1 MGAAYPAYGQY
12 DYIIVGAGSAG
23 CVLANRLSADP
34 SVRVLLLEAGP
45 RDTDPWIH
53 IPLGYGKL
61 FKKPSVNWSYW
72 SEPEPEL
79 NGRKIFTPRGKVLGG
94 SSSINGLVYTR
105 GQPEDFD
112 DWETPGWSFG
122 ELLPYFR
129 KSEDQAREELLRA
142 GALHGSGGPLAV
154 SDQTETHELC
164 DAFIEAAVQ
173 AGQPRN
179 PDFNGQQQEGAGY
192 SQLTARN
199 GRRCSTAT
207 GFLRPAEKRG
217 NLTVLTG
224 ALALKILF
232 EGKKASGI
240 EYEQNQIKI
249 VAKANREV
257 IISGGAINSP
267 QLLQLSGVGP
277 AALLREHGIAV
288 VLDQPDV
295 GEHLQ
300 DHFQARIVLKCT
312 RPVTV
317 NDDMQSLWR
326 MAMMGLRYAF
336 LRKGPLTVSAGYAGG
351 FWRTRTGLKRPDV
364 QTHFLNFSLDRMG
377 EKLHPFSAFTASIC
391 QLRPTSRGT
400 VRIRSA
406 DPREAPAIRYNYLA
420 TEHDRR
426 TMIDGMRL
434 LRGILGQPAIRP
446 YIESEY
452 RPGAGVQSDEDWL
465 AYFRETGSTIYH
477 PTCTARMGTGA
488 GAVVDSHLRV
498 NGLEGL
504 RVVDASV
511 MPAVVSGNTNAAVI
525 AIAEK
530 AADLIH
536 SDERR
541 STP

>member
-1 MGAAYPAYGQY
+1 
-12 DYIIVGAGSAG
+12 V
-23 CVLANRLSADP
+23 
-34 SVRVLLLEAGP
+34 
-45 RDTDPWIH
+45 
-53 IPLGYGKL
+53 
-61 FKKPSVNWSYW
+61 
-72 SEPEPEL
+72 SEPQL
-79 NGRKIFTPRGKVLGG
+79 NARTIFTPLVNVLRVNYTTT
-94 SSSINGLVYTR
+94 SEIYTR

-129 KSEDQAREELLRA
+129 KSEDQARGA
-142 GALHGSGGPLAV
+142 DALHGGGGPLAV

-179 PDFNGQQQEGAGY
+179 QDFNGPQQDGAGD

-207 GFLRPAEKRG
+207 GFLRPAEKRA

-232 EGKKASGI
+232 EGKKANGI
-240 EYEQNQIKI
+240 EYEHRLKKFA
-249 VAKANREV
+249 AKANGE
-257 IISGGAINSP
+257 IILCGGAINSP

-317 NDDMQSLWR
+317 NDDLQSLWR

-351 FWRTRTGLKRPDV
+351 FWRTRPDLRRPDV

-391 QLRPTSRGT
+391 QLRPTSRGY

-406 DPREAPAIRYNYLA
+406 DPREAPAIRYNYLS

-426 TMIDGMRL
+426 TMIVCSSSVQASSNCLSPPTPHRSTGR
-434 LRGILGQPAIRP
+434 A
-446 YIESEY
+446 
-452 RPGAGVQSDEDWL
+452 AGCN
-465 AYFRETGSTIYH
+465 RTRTGSPIS
-477 PTCTARMGTGA
+477 ARLVPPSITRPAPREWGQGLAPWWIRACVSTGSQA
-488 GAVVDSHLRV
+488 CAWWTR
-498 NGLEGL
+498 
-504 RVVDASV
+504 
-511 MPAVVSGNTNAAVI
+511 P
-525 AIAEK
+525 
-530 AADLIH
+530 
-536 SDERR
+536 
-541 STP
+541 

>member
-1 MGAAYPAYGQY
+1 VAEAF
-12 DYIIVGAGSAG
+12 DTIIVGAGSAG

-34 SVRVLLLEAGP
+34 RHRVLLLEAGP

-61 FKKPSVNWSYW
+61 FRKPSVNWSYW
-72 SEPEPEL
+72 SEPEPQL

-122 ELLPYFR
+122 ELLPYFK
-129 KSEDQAREELLRA
+129 KSEDQVH
-142 GALHGSGGPLAV
+142 GADGLHGKGGPLAV
-154 SDQTETHELC
+154 SDQNEPHELC

-173 AGQPRN
+173 AGHPRN
-179 PDFNGQQQEGAGY
+179 PDFNGEQQEGAGY
-192 SQLTARN
+192 QQLTSRN

-207 GFLRPAEKRG
+207 GYLKPAEHRE

-232 EGKKASGI
+232 EGRKANGI
-240 EYEQNQIKI
+240 EYEQKQKKFA
-249 VAKANREV
+249 VRANREV
-257 IISGGAINSP
+257 ILSGGAINSP

-288 VLDQPDV
+288 VLDQPHV
-295 GEHLQ
+295 GGHLQ
-300 DHFQARIVLKCT
+300 DHFQARIALKCT
-312 RPVTV
+312 RPITV
-317 NDDMQSLWR
+317 NDDMQSWWR
-326 MAMMGLRYAF
+326 MARIGLRYAL
-336 LRKGPLTVSAGYAGG
+336 LRKGPLAVSAGYAGG
-351 FWRTRTGLKRPDV
+351 FWRTRPEMKRPDV
-364 QTHFLNFSLDRMG
+364 QTHFLTFSLDRMG
-377 EKLHPFSAFTASIC
+377 EQLHPFSGFTASIC
-391 QLRPTSRGT
+391 QLRPTSRGS
-400 VRIRSA
+400 VHIRSA
-406 DPREAPAIRYNYLA
+406 DPRSPPAIRYNYLD

-434 LRGILGQPAIRP
+434 LRRILEQPAIRP
-446 YIESEY
+446 YIASEHV
-452 RPGAGVQSDEDWL
+452 PGAQVQSDDEWL
-465 AYFRETGSTIYH
+465 AYFRATGSTIYH
-477 PTCTARMGTGA
+477 PTCTAKMGTGA

-498 NGLEGL
+498 KGLEGL

-536 SDERR
+536 SERGGIP
-541 STP
+541 S

>member
-1 MGAAYPAYGQY
+1 MADSY
-12 DYIIVGAGSAG
+12 DTIVVGAGSAG

-34 SVRVLLLEAGP
+34 QRRVLLLEAGP

-72 SEPEPEL
+72 SEPEPQL

-94 SSSINGLVYTR
+94 SSSINGLIYTR

-112 DWETPGWSFG
+112 DWETPGWSYG

-129 KSEDQAREELLRA
+129 KSEDQVGKGLGAD
-142 GALHGSGGPLAV
+142 ALHGRGGPLAV
-154 SDQTETHELC
+154 SDQSETHELC

-173 AGQPRN
+173 AGHPRN
-179 PDFNGQQQEGAGY
+179 PDFNGARQEGVGY

-207 GFLRPAEKRG
+207 GFLK
-217 NLTVLTG
+217 TVLHRQNLRVVTD
-224 ALALKILF
+224 ALVLKVLF
-232 EGKKASGI
+232 ENKRAAGI
-240 EYEQNQIKI
+240 EYEQDGKTVQ
-249 VAKANREV
+249 AKAPLV
-257 IISGGAINSP
+257 ILSAGAINTP

-277 AALLREHGIAV
+277 SALLREHGIPV
-288 VLDQPDV
+288 VLDQPNV

-312 RPVTV
+312 RPITV
-317 NDDMQSLWR
+317 NDDMQSWWR
-326 MAMMGLRYAF
+326 MAGMGLRYAL
-336 LRKGPLTVSAGYAGG
+336 LRKGPLAVSAGYAGG
-351 FWRTRTGLKRPDV
+351 FWRTRPELKRPDV
-364 QTHFLNFSLDRMG
+364 QTHFLTFSLDRMG
-377 EKLHPFSAFTASIC
+377 EKLHPFPGFTASIC
-391 QLRPTSRGT
+391 QLRPTSRGS
-400 VRIRSA
+400 VHIRSA
-406 DPREAPAIRYNYLA
+406 DPRTPPAIRYNYLA

-434 LRGILGQPAIRP
+434 LRRVLEQPALRS
-446 YIESEY
+446 YIAAEHM
-452 RPGAGVQSDEDWL
+452 PGAKVQSDDEWL
-465 AYFRETGSTIYH
+465 GYFRDTGSTIYH
-477 PTCTARMGTGA
+477 PTCTAKMGA
-488 GAVVDSHLRV
+488 GGDAVVDSKLRV
-498 NGLEGL
+498 RGLDGL

-530 AADLIH
+530 AADLID
-536 SDERR
+536 SDARR

>member
-1 MGAAYPAYGQY
+1 MPETY
-12 DYIIVGAGSAG
+12 DTIIVGAGSAG

-34 SVRVLLLEAGP
+34 RHRVLLLEAGP

-61 FKKPSVNWSYW
+61 FNKPSVNWSYW
-72 SEPEPEL
+72 SEPEPQL

-122 ELLPYFR
+122 ELLPYFK
-129 KSEDQAREELLRA
+129 KSEDQAHGA
-142 GALHGSGGPLAV
+142 DALHGRGGPLSV
-154 SDQTETHELC
+154 SDQSEPHELC

-173 AGQPRN
+173 AGHPRN
-179 PDFNGQQQEGAGY
+179 PDFNGERQEGAGY
-192 SQLTARN
+192 QQLTARK

-207 GFLRPAEKRG
+207 GFLRPVLHRA
-217 NLTVLTG
+217 NLQVVTG
-224 ALALKILF
+224 ALVSRMLF
-232 EGKKASGI
+232 DGRQAVGV
-240 EYEQNQIKI
+240 EYLRDARI
-249 VAKANREV
+249 VAVKADREV
-257 IISGGAINSP
+257 ILSGGAINTP

-277 AALLREHGIAV
+277 APLLREHGIPV
-288 VLDQPDV
+288 VLEQPHL

-312 RPVTV
+312 RPITV

-326 MAMMGLRYAF
+326 MARMGLRYAF
-336 LRKGPLTVSAGYAGG
+336 LRKGPLAVSAGYAGG
-351 FWRTRTGLKRPDV
+351 FWRTRPELKRPDV
-364 QTHFLNFSLDRMG
+364 QTHFLTFSLDRMG
-377 EKLHPFSAFTASIC
+377 EKLHPFSGFTASIC
-391 QLRPTSRGT
+391 QLQPTSRGS

-406 DPREAPAIRYNYLA
+406 DPRVPPAIRYNYLA

-426 TMIDGMRL
+426 TMLEGMRL
-434 LRGILGQPAIRP
+434 LRRILDQPAMRP
-446 YIESEY
+446 YIAAEHM
-452 RPGAGVQSDEDWL
+452 PGAQVQSDDEWL

-477 PTCTARMGTGA
+477 PTCTAKMGTGA
-488 GAVVDSHLRV
+488 DAVVDSHLRV
-498 NGLEGL
+498 KGLAGL

-536 SDERR
+536 SERGGR
-541 STP
+541 PS